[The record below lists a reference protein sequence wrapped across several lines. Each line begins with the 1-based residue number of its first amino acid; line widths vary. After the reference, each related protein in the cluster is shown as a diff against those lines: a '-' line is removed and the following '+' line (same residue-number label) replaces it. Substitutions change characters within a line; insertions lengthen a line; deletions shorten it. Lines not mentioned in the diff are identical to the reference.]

1 MIQFDKDTQGGGG
14 NQETLS
20 RGCMAGVKWP
30 LALRDFR
37 ISFALNEIFSL

>member
-20 RGCMAGVKWP
+20 RGCTRMYGRCKVAP
-30 LALRDFR
+30 RASRF
-37 ISFALNEIFSL
+37 